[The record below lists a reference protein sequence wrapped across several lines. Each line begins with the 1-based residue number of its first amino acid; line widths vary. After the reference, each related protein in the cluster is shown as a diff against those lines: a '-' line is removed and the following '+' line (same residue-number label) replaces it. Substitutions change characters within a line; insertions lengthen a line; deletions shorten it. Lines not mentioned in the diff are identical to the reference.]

1 MTYLEIFQ
9 SNIVKYTTN
18 RYVDCNAASWFSILY
33 VVFYR
38 SVCGLIFRQTDYFGI
53 MVLFLR
59 HKNIYLV
66 QRNLVP
72 LPHLLI

>member
-1 MTYLEIFQ
+1 MPKMTV
-9 SNIVKYTTN
+9 VKKIRET
-18 RYVDCNAASWFSILY
+18 VILY

-59 HKNIYLV
+59 QKNIYLM

-72 LPHLLI
+72 LPHL